1 LGIHVLDIDRALTMA
16 KILGLDLIGID
27 SNNSV
32 RIKPLEN
39 IILRMDKKYPIA
51 DYYPHLIVADNIK
64 LLDGKTDLFV
74 IDPFQKKDTI
84 KRKSKRGLGIEISI
98 ASTKKLDGSMTG
110 KWIKEVKS
118 IYEFCKSNNCQFI
131 LSSGATSINEM
142 VSARTFDSI
151 LKFMGISPKNYW
163 KEISEWLY
171 SKDKARW
178 IHAKS

>member
-1 LGIHVLDIDRALTMA
+1 MA

-32 RIKPLEN
+32 SIKPIEN
-39 IILRMDKKYPIA
+39 IILRMDEKYPIA
-51 DYYPHLIVADNIK
+51 DYYPHLIVSDNIIS
-64 LLDGKTDLFV
+64 LDGKTDLFV

-84 KRKSKRGLGIEISI
+84 KRKSKRGLGLEISI
-98 ASTKKLDGSMTG
+98 ASTKKLNGSMIG
-110 KWIKEVKS
+110 RWIKEVRL

-142 VSARTFDSI
+142 VSARTFESI

-171 SKDKARW
+171 SKDKVRW
-178 IHAKS
+178 IYVKP